1 MPNIKTPG
9 SEKLR
14 VLLQWF
20 ADNKIT
26 YNDEAIQIVEQQD
39 AASSLAAPKGASS
52 LSHGFGVV
60 SLRKLESEEPLVVI
74 PKTAVISAATSAL
87 ANIFIDADI
96 GGNLALCI
104 TVMYEKS
111 LGHESPWYGYLQ
123 SLPEC
128 ADIPLLWDA
137 RPRSWLKG
145 TDVGEWI
152 DRDQA
157 SLLEDFGVLQ
167 DLVAEYPMVFG
178 GDFKWDCF
186 EAFLKVASL
195 VSSRAF
201 SVDVHRDNSMVPFA
215 DIFNHR
221 TAKENVHIECE
232 EMVCPVCGEAFGCE
246 HMDALEELDSHEGA
260 GEDES
265 EDEDSDE
272 SGGDDSESDEE
283 YEDDEDDDGSDSEN
297 EDEPGEELPQL
308 VDQMGNPVA
317 SELQQDED
325 VDMESDGGEHSDDSD
340 SDDGKED
347 ELVDTLEMT
356 VFRPCK
362 ANAEVFN
369 TYGEHGSAYL
379 LHRYGFCDT
388 KNPFD
393 SVTLSTESVMQAFTM
408 SVSEQRAKDVSAV
421 IRRFEDLFES
431 RHRACGQDGDEEED
445 EEVTHDHGYDEE
457 SDEDSEEAENEEQA
471 GDEAAPQF
479 SIDAPG
485 HPDLNFAALL
495 VLGLA
500 DEAVFAKAS
509 QSEQVFRHYFP
520 VIRRFWSMFQ
530 DELDS
535 DTPVPAAFRKANQD
549 GAVKKSTIGMVS
561 NVVYRLA
568 ETRLQLLADDS
579 AVLGEKPTADC
590 DPLMASRWESAK
602 MLRSNERKTLSQ
614 CIKTYKKIAAKLS

>member
-1 MPNIKTPG
+1 MPNITTSG
-9 SEKLR
+9 SDKLR
-14 VLLQWF
+14 MLLQWF

-26 YNDEAIQIVEQQD
+26 YNDEAIQIVEQQNTASPL
-39 AASSLAAPKGASS
+39 AASKGAAS

-60 SLRKLESEEPLVVI
+60 SLRKLVSEEPLVVI

-137 RPRSWLKG
+137 QSRSWLKG

-178 GDFKWDCF
+178 GDCKWDCF
-186 EAFLKVASL
+186 ESFLKVASL

-246 HMDALEELDSHEGA
+246 HMDALEALDNQEGA
-260 GEDES
+260 SEDES
-265 EDEDSDE
+265 ESEGSDE
-272 SGGDDSESDEE
+272 SGDDGESDEE
-283 YEDDEDDDGSDSEN
+283 YEEDADEDGSDSEN

-325 VDMESDGGEHSDDSD
+325 VEMESVDSEHSDSSD
-340 SDDGKED
+340 SDGGKED

-362 ANAEVFN
+362 ANTEVFN

-393 SVTLSTESVMQAFTM
+393 SVVLSADSVMQAFTM

-431 RHRACGQDGDEEED
+431 RHRACGQDEDEED
-445 EEVTHDHGYDEE
+445 EEEVHDHGHDEE
-457 SDEDSEEAENEEQA
+457 SDEDIEDAENEEQEELA
-471 GDEAAPQF
+471 DDENAPQF

-485 HPDLNFAALL
+485 HPDLNLAALL

-530 DELDS
+530 DELDN

-549 GAVKKSTIGMVS
+549 GAVKKSTVGMVS

-568 ETRLQLLADDS
+568 EARLQLLVDDS
-579 AVLGEKPTADC
+579 VLGEKPTADC
-590 DPLMASRWESAK
+590 DSLMASRWESAK

>member
-1 MPNIKTPG
+1 MPDTNPSS

-20 ADNKIT
+20 VENKIA
-26 YNDEAIQIVEQQD
+26 YNEEAIKIVEQQD
-39 AASSLAAPKGASS
+39 TASKGTAV

-60 SLRKLESEEPLVVI
+60 SLRKLESDEQLVVI
-74 PKTAVISAATSAL
+74 PKSAVISAATSAL
-87 ANIFIDADI
+87 ANIFIDSDI

-137 RPRSWLKG
+137 QSRSWLKG

-152 DRDQA
+152 DRDEA

-167 DLVAEYPMVFG
+167 DLVAEYPAVFG
-178 GDFKWDCF
+178 GSNFKWDCF
-186 EAFLKVASL
+186 ESFVKIASL

-221 TAKENVHIECE
+221 TAKENVHIVCE

-246 HMDALEELDSHEGA
+246 HMDALEEMDSHEGA
-260 GEDES
+260 SEGEDES
-265 EDEDSDE
+265 EDNSESEDDSGSEEDS
-272 SGGDDSESDEE
+272 E
-283 YEDDEDDDGSDSEN
+283 YDEDDDSSDSES
-297 EDEPGEELPQL
+297 EDELGEELPLL
-308 VDQMGNPVA
+308 VDLMGNSVA

-325 VDMESDGGEHSDDSD
+325 VEMESVGDKNSEHSGESD
-340 SDDGKED
+340 SDDDQDD
-347 ELVDTLEMT
+347 ELVDTLEMV

-362 ANAEVFN
+362 ANTEVFN

-393 SVTLSTESVMQAFTM
+393 SVSLSTENVMQAFAL
-408 SVSEQRAKDVSAV
+408 SVSEQRAIDVAAV

-431 RHRACGQDGDEEED
+431 RHRA
-445 EEVTHDHGYDEE
+445 
-457 SDEDSEEAENEEQA
+457 
-471 GDEAAPQF
+471 
-479 SIDAPG
+479 
-485 HPDLNFAALL
+485 
-495 VLGLA
+495 
-500 DEAVFAKAS
+500 
-509 QSEQVFRHYFP
+509 
-520 VIRRFWSMFQ
+520 
-530 DELDS
+530 
-535 DTPVPAAFRKANQD
+535 
-549 GAVKKSTIGMVS
+549 
-561 NVVYRLA
+561 
-568 ETRLQLLADDS
+568 
-579 AVLGEKPTADC
+579 
-590 DPLMASRWESAK
+590 
-602 MLRSNERKTLSQ
+602 
-614 CIKTYKKIAAKLS
+614 